1 MKYPSVLLATSI
13 LFSGAG
19 LIADE
24 MTVSIDGFGDPT
36 TFSITESSD
45 LSLRVTEL
53 VPAEGDNLSTHVLIE
68 GLSPLEDGT
77 MTYASTYSGIN
88 VDSGEVQ
95 DVGVLFLDMPEGS
108 ALPEGTVSSPVVGVV
123 QRTGSW
129 GDYSLSYPATSVG
142 GSTGAGDYDT
152 GSIQLSLVRDAESF
166 TGTATY
172 TVLDENTIELDP
184 FTLTSTNL
192 NSYNM
197 SGATLLRD
205 GARFYGTLTNLTTG
219 ALYDSLIF
227 AIQFTGIPDVD
238 GDGVPDISD
247 GEISA
252 GGLVFNVGGYIYD
265 DLLSW
270 TYGLTTEWGS
280 SQMLGTVFGGYHP
293 EILYTTAL
301 GWLLAPSGTAATGIY
316 FYRVPTDGSAEG
328 WIWTIESYG
337 GFYWNYATGSWGSVF

>member
-1 MKYPSVLLATSI
+1 MKNPSVLLFASTL
-13 LFSGAG
+13 LFASA
-19 LIADE
+19 LVADE

-36 TFSITESSD
+36 TFSITDSSD

-53 VPAEGDNLSTHVLIE
+53 VPSAGANTSTHVLIE

-95 DVGVLFLDMPEGS
+95 DIGVLYLEMPVGS
-108 ALPEGTVSSPVVGVV
+108 TLPEGTVSSPVVGVV
-123 QRTGSW
+123 QRAGSW
-129 GDYSLSYPATSVG
+129 DAYNVSYPSTSVG
-142 GSTGAGDYDT
+142 GSAGSSTYDT
-152 GSIQLSLVRDAESF
+152 GTIQLSLVRDAESF
-166 TGTATY
+166 TGTANY
-172 TVLDENTIELDP
+172 TVLDEDTIELDP
-184 FTLTSTNL
+184 FTLTSSSL
-192 NSYNM
+192 VSYDM

-205 GARFYGTLTNLTTG
+205 GVRFYGTLTNLTTG

-247 GEISA
+247 GEISG
-252 GGLVFNVGGYIYD
+252 GGLVLTVDGYVYD

-270 TYGLTTEWGS
+270 TYGLTPEWGS
-280 SQMLGTVFGGYHP
+280 SQMLSYVYVGYHP
-293 EILYTTAL
+293 DILYTTAL

-316 FYRVPTDGSAEG
+316 FYRVPVNGEAEG